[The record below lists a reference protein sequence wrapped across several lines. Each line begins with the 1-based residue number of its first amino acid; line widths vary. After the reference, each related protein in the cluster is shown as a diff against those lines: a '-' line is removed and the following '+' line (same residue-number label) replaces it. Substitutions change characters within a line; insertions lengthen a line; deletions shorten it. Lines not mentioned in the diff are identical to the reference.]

1 MNPLS
6 PDSSKVNANSEW
18 PSKIGIINDYVRVP
32 YANGSSF
39 ASQYLYREFQRR
51 GHEVTVIGPDDPDT
65 SGRDLPQNC
74 VRLAS
79 LPLRNH
85 PGVRLAMPSRR
96 GLAELASQNLDI
108 ALGQT
113 GSELTEA
120 GIWLRTAHRVPYI
133 SVNTVHLPSVYNVV
147 LPERLYQVG
156 AVRKAFGGGVIPWL
170 ERQIASVY
178 NQGDGLIV
186 LSEGLR
192 NYWMKRGVKVPIF
205 VIPRSVDPKI
215 FDRGADHDPFPAE
228 TKRGTRLL
236 VVCRMTR
243 EKEVARLLEIFAKMI
258 APAIPDST
266 LTLVG
271 DGPDYDTFIDL
282 AEQLGVGNRTFFLG
296 ERPLNQIPAF
306 YRHADVFVYTS
317 LSETYGQVV
326 SEALWCGLPAVAL
339 ADGMGVSQQIADG
352 ETGFLIDTES
362 GTSAANWRF
371 AKAVISLLHDPA
383 LRRRMGGEAAAR
395 TRATRSPE
403 NWISSYYRAFD
414 EAKRHCDGN
423 PLAELTSYLRRAQSL
438 LRWTAFHLEVAG
450 LGLLRKPAL
459 LNRHGTKQPVWE
471 EPDKRAAARLESTP
485 PPPSVEEDAEVDTT
499 TA

>member
-1 MNPLS
+1 MKQLS
-6 PDSSKVNANSEW
+6 VDSSKVNANSGW
-18 PSKIGIINDYVRVP
+18 PNKIGIINDYVRVP

-39 ASQYLYREFQRR
+39 ASQYLYREFQQR
-51 GHEVTVIGPDDPDT
+51 GHEVTVIGPDDPET

-147 LPERLYQVG
+147 LPEGLYRVD
-156 AVRKAFGGGVIPWL
+156 AVKKLFGNGIIPWL
-170 ERQIASVY
+170 ERQIAGVY

-186 LSEGLR
+186 LSEGLKD
-192 NYWMKRGVKVPIF
+192 YWRMRGVRVPIF
-205 VIPRSVDPKI
+205 VIPRSVDPSI

-228 TKRGTRLL
+228 AKRGTRLL

-271 DGPDYDTFIDL
+271 DGPDYDTFVDM
-282 AEQLGVGNRTFFLG
+282 AERLGVSSRTFFLG
-296 ERPLNQIPAF
+296 ERPLYQIPAF

-326 SEALWCGLPAVAL
+326 SEALWCGLPTVAL
-339 ADGMGVSQQIADG
+339 ADGMGVSQQLDDG
-352 ETGFLIDTES
+352 ETGFLIDPES

-371 AKAVISLLHDPA
+371 AKAVISLLHDHA
-383 LRRRMGGEAAAR
+383 LRRRMAGTAEAR
-395 TRATRSPE
+395 TRVNRSPE
-403 NWISSYYRAFD
+403 QWIARYYAAFA
-414 EAKRHCDGN
+414 EAKRHCVEN
-423 PLAELTSYLRRAQSL
+423 PLAEFTSYLRRARSL
-438 LRWTAFHLEVAG
+438 MRWTTFHLEVAG

-471 EPDKRAAARLESTP
+471 QPDERASARLESTP
-485 PPPSVEEDAEVDTT
+485 PPAQLDDAEAADTSS
-499 TA
+499 A